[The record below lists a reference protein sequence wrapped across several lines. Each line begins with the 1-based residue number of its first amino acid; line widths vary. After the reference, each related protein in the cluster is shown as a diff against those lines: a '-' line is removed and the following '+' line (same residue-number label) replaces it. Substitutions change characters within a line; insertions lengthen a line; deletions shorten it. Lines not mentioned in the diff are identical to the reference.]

1 MPFGAAT
8 DSAFIEVKPSIKGWD
23 KTVASVVNSPATERA
38 GAQAGTRAGNGFKRG
53 FGAVG
58 SVIGSTVKGAFATA
72 GVAGAGILSVSLTK
86 GFQRL
91 TAIDDA
97 QAKLTGLGNSASNVK
112 AIMGDA
118 LKSVKGTAFGMG
130 EAATTAAGSVAAG
143 IKPGKDLERTLKLT
157 ADAATIAGTDMQL
170 SLIHI

>member
-72 GVAGAGILSVSLTK
+72 GVAGAGLLSVSLTK
-86 GFQRL
+86 APARSPVGNWRVP
-91 TAIDDA
+91 
-97 QAKLTGLGNSASNVK
+97 QAG
-112 AIMGDA
+112 
-118 LKSVKGTAFGMG
+118 
-130 EAATTAAGSVAAG
+130 GSPVCCG
-143 IKPGKDLERTLKLT
+143 
-157 ADAATIAGTDMQL
+157 
-170 SLIHI
+170 